1 MTVRVRFAPSPTG
14 HLHIGGART
23 ALFNWLFARQKGGT
37 FLLRIEDTDEKRSS
51 GPMVEGILEGLRW
64 LGIDWDEG
72 PYFQSERV
80 DLYQSLVD
88 QLIRD
93 SSAYRDFSSAEELG
107 GTPRSYRDLPA
118 AESERRA
125 KAGEPFA
132 VRFKVPED
140 QRVAFLDQVFGRVVV
155 DSSNIEDFVILRSD
169 GFPTYH
175 LSVVADDLDM
185 RISHVIRGADHLSNT
200 SKHVLLYQA
209 LGAPLPV
216 FAHLPL
222 ILGPDRK
229 RLSKRHGATSV
240 TEYSRMGLLPSAV
253 RNYLALLG
261 WSPGDDSE
269 LLNDD
274 ELIERFDLSRVNK
287 ADAVFDISKL
297 EWMNKRYLSSAGAS
311 ELEPLLQPLLRERGL
326 WQASWESSCHDWLL
340 SVIDLLKT
348 RVGNLLDFPVYGR
361 AFFTDEF
368 DYAEDAVER
377 YLNPTRPDERKCLIQ
392 ALEDLRAEFTDL
404 SEFNLE
410 TTEEVLRRVAES
422 RGVKAGRLIGAVR
435 VAATGRAQAPG
446 LFEVLVTLGQQKTVQ
461 RLARAIET
469 LIHG

>member
-72 PYFQSERV
+72 PYFQSERLE
-80 DLYQSLVD
+80 LYRSLVD
-88 QLIRD
+88 RLVQRGN
-93 SSAYRDFSSAEELG
+93 AYRDFSSAGEPG
-107 GTPRSYRDLPA
+107 STGRAFRDLSA
-118 AESERRA
+118 AESRRRA
-125 KAGEPFA
+125 EAGESYA
-132 VRFKVPED
+132 VRFRVPED
-140 QRVAFLDQVFGRVVV
+140 QRVAFLDQVFGRVAV
-155 DSSNIEDFVILRSD
+155 DSSNIEDFVVLRSD
-169 GFPTYH
+169 GYPTYH

-200 SKHVLLYQA
+200 SKHVLIYQA

-240 TEYSRMGLLPSAV
+240 TEYSQKGLLPSAV

-269 LLNDD
+269 LLSDE

-297 EWMNKRYLSSAGAS
+297 EWMNKHYLSAADST
-311 ELEPLLQPLLRERGL
+311 ELEPLLRPVLREQGL
-326 WQASWESSCHDWLL
+326 WQDSWETVGHEWLL

-361 AFFTDEF
+361 ALFTDEF

-377 YLNPTRPDERKCLIQ
+377 YLRADNADERDRLAR
-392 ALEDLRAEFTDL
+392 ALDDLRIEYTKL
-404 SEFNLE
+404 SVFSLE
-410 TTEEVLRRVAES
+410 TTEETLRRIAGEY
-422 RGVKAGRLIGAVR
+422 GLKAGRLIGAVR
-435 VAATGRAQAPG
+435 VATTGRAQAPG
-446 LFEVLVTLGQQKTVQ
+446 LFDVLVTLGRQKTVR

-469 LIHG
+469 LVHV

>member
-23 ALFNWLFARQKGGT
+23 ALFNWLFARQKGGQ

-72 PYFQSERV
+72 PYFQSERLE
-80 DLYQSLVD
+80 LYRSLVD
-88 QLIRD
+88 RLVQEGN
-93 SSAYRDFSSAEELG
+93 AYRDFSSAG
-107 GTPRSYRDLPA
+107 RPGATTQTFRDLSA
-118 AESERRA
+118 VESRRRA
-125 KAGEPFA
+125 EAGESYA
-132 VRFKVPED
+132 VRFRVPED
-140 QRVAFLDQVFGRVVV
+140 QRVAFLDQVFGRVAV
-155 DSSNIEDFVILRSD
+155 DSSNVEDFVVLRSD
-169 GFPTYH
+169 GYPTYH
-175 LSVVADDLDM
+175 LSVVADDLEM

-200 SKHVLLYQA
+200 SKHVLIYQA
-209 LGAPLPV
+209 LGASLPV

-240 TEYSRMGLLPSAV
+240 TEYSRKGLLPSAV

-274 ELIERFDLSRVNK
+274 ELIERFDLSRINK

-297 EWMNKRYLSSAGAS
+297 EWINKRYLSAADAG
-311 ELEPLLQPLLRERGL
+311 ELVSFLQPVLREQGL
-326 WQASWESSCHDWLL
+326 WQDSWETAGREWLL

-377 YLNPTRPDERKCLIQ
+377 YLKTDKADERDRLTR
-392 ALEDLRAEFTDL
+392 ALEDLKSKYTNL

-410 TTEEVLRRVAES
+410 TTEETLRRIADEY
-422 RGVKAGRLIGAVR
+422 GLKAGRLIGAVR
-435 VAATGRAQAPG
+435 VATTGRAQAPG
-446 LFEVLVTLGQQKTVQ
+446 LFEVLVTLGRQKTVQ

-469 LIHG
+469 LVHV